1 MRTKFSS
8 RTSIVVICAAF
19 AVVIPLVCAGRCL
32 VVDNTAS
39 SDVAIVLSGDA
50 NDLRLQRGLN
60 LLRAGYTHE
69 LIIDESTQ
77 VLFGRPVFE
86 YARAWSETLPPE
98 IGKHVHV
105 CPLTGDSTTSELRG
119 VGQCVNTIAPSS
131 SRFLLVTSEYHT
143 RRALSIAKRLHPHWS
158 WSVSAVPDPSFG
170 INWWSQREWAKTC
183 LMEWQKLLWWELV
196 ERWKS

>member
-1 MRTKFSS
+1 M
-8 RTSIVVICAAF
+8 
-19 AVVIPLVCAGRCL
+19 
-32 VVDNTAS
+32 VDDPES

-77 VLFGRPVFE
+77 ILFGRPVFE
-86 YARAWSETLPPE
+86 YARAWIQTLPPE

-105 CPLTGDSTTSELRG
+105 CPLTGDSTRSELRG
-119 VGQCVNTIAPSS
+119 VWQCVNTIAPGS
-131 SRFLLVTSEYHT
+131 SRFLLVTSAYHT

-158 WSVSAVPDPSFG
+158 WSVSAVSDPSFG
-170 INWWSQREWAKTC
+170 INWWCQREWAKTC
-183 LMEWQKLLWWELV
+183 LMEWQKLLWWELF